1 MKNEIKKLT
10 TKQLIELIK
19 TFEHYP
25 AVTLKDGK
33 DYILSYLEDE
43 ACTISKKEI
52 AEYLLNNNVKITKEN
67 IHLYYE
73 FMSDEDIIKYGGLLL
88 NTIRERTN
96 ELVPHFDNQ
105 VLHYGVKS
113 IDCKKLSLDLPR
125 SAVYRLK
132 IEVHGVKDTLKPIDE
147 YITQIKDSDAYKEYR
162 FDNLVKTYDLSISH
176 LKQLEREL
184 FADDSTYIS
193 NIDNLIYSA
202 LDKIADDFKLN
213 VIDYIE
219 DNYLQESTGLTCI
232 SDIEVIIKDGEYQ
245 GIFKEFES
253 YGLNDFSVQN
263 ITMFI
268 DRYKELKESVE
279 YKSYIVNDKSDFES
293 DEYENICFE
302 NKMMGQF
309 LEKLGL
315 TPDEITSYVING
327 SEEDI
332 NKMITRVKGL

>member
-1 MKNEIKKLT
+1 MKQIKENAIAN
-10 TKQLIELIK
+10 Q
-19 TFEHYP
+19 
-25 AVTLKDGK
+25 
-33 DYILSYLEDE
+33 
-43 ACTISKKEI
+43 KKII
-52 AEYLLNNNVKITKEN
+52 AELRENTSCESSREKAIEKLNLIVDDYEKDNNTIEKDN

-73 FMSDEDIIKYGGLLL
+73 FMDNESVCEFGRNNSLLYRTHDNRHLQIIDLL
-88 NTIRERTN
+88 N
-96 ELVPHFDNQ
+96 
-105 VLHYGVKS
+105 
-113 IDCKKLSLDLPR
+113 IDIKILDKYKKTCIH
-125 SAVYRLK
+125 AYYF
-132 IEVHGVKDTLKPIDE
+132 GVKDNLKPIDE
-147 YITQIKDSDAYKEYR
+147 YIAEIKNSNEYKEYR
-162 FDNLVKTYDLSISH
+162 FNNLVKTYDLSISH
-176 LKQLEREL
+176 LKQLEHEL

-193 NIDNLIYSA
+193 NIENLIYSA

-219 DNYLQESTGLTCI
+219 DNCLQESTGLSCI

-253 YGLNDFSVQN
+253 YGLNNFSVQN

-332 NKMITRVKGL
+332 NNMITRVKGL